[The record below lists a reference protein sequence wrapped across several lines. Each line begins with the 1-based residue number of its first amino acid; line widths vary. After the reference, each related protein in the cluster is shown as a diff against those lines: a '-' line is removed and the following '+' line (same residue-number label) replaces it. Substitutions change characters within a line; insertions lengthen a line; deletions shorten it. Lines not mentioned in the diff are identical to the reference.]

1 MVFDSIE
8 NVNSFFLRKI
18 CLSKSINGIR
28 CIPSEN
34 VTFVNDEDFKSDFK
48 VTRLND
54 VSIYFSDSGV
64 SVNIPSSDGLGN
76 YVSVCYVSENSVIFC
91 CSIDDID
98 VLELED
104 FVQSIRS
111 KVKFVADKLSIT
123 DYSISIDFINIYCKD
138 SDFEAVQNKRLLN
151 DKLIEE
157 GIYNV

>member
-1 MVFDSIE
+1 MVFESIE
-8 NVNSFFLRKI
+8 DVNSFFLRKI
-18 CLSKSINGIR
+18 YLSKSINGIR

-34 VTFVNDEDFKSDFK
+34 VTFVNDENFKSDFK
-48 VTRLND
+48 VSRLND

-64 SVNIPSSDGLGN
+64 SANIPTSDGLGN
-76 YVSVCYVSENSVIFC
+76 YVSVCYVSESSVIFC
-91 CSIDDID
+91 CSMDDMN

-104 FVQSIRS
+104 FVQSIRN
-111 KVKFVADKLSIT
+111 KVKFVADKLNIT

>member
-111 KVKFVADKLSIT
+111 TVTFVADTLNVT

>member
-1 MVFDSIE
+1 MIFESIE
-8 NVNSFFLRKI
+8 DVNSFFLRKI

-34 VTFVNDEDFKSDFK
+34 VTFINDENFKSDFK
-48 VTRLND
+48 VSRLND
-54 VSIYFSDSGV
+54 VSIHFSDSGV
-64 SVNIPSSDGLGN
+64 SANVPSSDGLGN

-91 CSIDDID
+91 CSMDDIN

-104 FVQSIRS
+104 FIQSIRS
-111 KVKFVADKLSIT
+111 KVKFVADKLNIT
-123 DYSISIDFINIYCKD
+123 DYSINIDFINVYCKD
-138 SDFEAVQNKRLLN
+138 SDFEVVQNKRLLN

>member
-1 MVFDSIE
+1 MVFESIE
-8 NVNSFFLRKI
+8 DVNSFFLRKI
-18 CLSKSINGIR
+18 CLSNSINGIR
-28 CIPSEN
+28 CIPCEN
-34 VTFVNDEDFKSDFK
+34 VTFVNDENFKSDFK

-64 SVNIPSSDGLGN
+64 SANVPSSDGLGN

-91 CSIDDID
+91 CSMDDIN

-111 KVKFVADKLSIT
+111 KVKFVADKLNIT
-123 DYSISIDFINIYCKD
+123 DYSINIDFINVYCKD
-138 SDFEAVQNKRLLN
+138 SDFEVVQNKRLLN

>member
-1 MVFDSIE
+1 MVFGSIE

-54 VSIYFSDSGV
+54 VSIHFSDSGV
-64 SVNIPSSDGLGN
+64 SANIPSSDGLGN
-76 YVSVCYVSENSVIFC
+76 YVSICYVSEKSAIFC
-91 CSIDDID
+91 CSMDDIS

-104 FVQSIRS
+104 FIQSIRS
-111 KVKFVADKLSIT
+111 KVKFVADKLNII
-123 DYSISIDFINIYCKD
+123 DYSISIDFINVYCKD
-138 SDFEAVQNKRLLN
+138 SDFEVVQNKRLLN

>member
-111 KVKFVADKLSIT
+111 KVKFVADKLNVT

>member
-48 VTRLND
+48 VTRFND
-54 VSIYFSDSGV
+54 VSIHFSDSGV
-64 SVNIPSSDGLGN
+64 SANIPSSDGLGN
-76 YVSVCYVSENSVIFC
+76 YVSICYVSENSVIFC

-111 KVKFVADKLSIT
+111 KVKFIADKLNIT

>member
-64 SVNIPSSDGLGN
+64 SANIPSSDGLGN
-76 YVSVCYVSENSVIFC
+76 YVSVCYVSENSTIFC
-91 CSIDDID
+91 CSMDDMN

-111 KVKFVADKLSIT
+111 KVKFVADKLNIT